1 MSELQYGYIVR
12 ISHDQTEWQLFHNR
26 EFFVSIKRDWSS
38 GSKIIFV
45 KRLETN
51 AHGNHNDK
59 FIGSG
64 VIENFVGQNNLTE
77 PELQKCAVNNWYGKI
92 VFRQLVRF
100 VPPLPT
106 TLAGPQE
113 PPERKEF
120 SLAAFQGRVLLQTGM
135 PMQITE
141 IDGIERTANIRI
153 FL

>member
-12 ISHDQTEWQLFHNR
+12 ITHDQTEWQLFHHR

-38 GSKIIFV
+38 GSKVIFV

-51 AHGNHNDK
+51 TNGNHYDK

-64 VIENFVGQNNLTE
+64 IIENFVGQNNLAE
-77 PELQKCAVNNWYGKI
+77 SELQKCAMNNWYGKL

-106 TLAGPQE
+106 NLAGTQE
-113 PPERKEF
+113 PTEKKEL
-120 SLAAFQGRVLLQTGM
+120 SSAASQGRTLLQTGM
-135 PMQITE
+135 SMKRTE